1 MIVGNKEIDIVRQ
14 TFSNYDLD
22 VQTNEDIKIIG
33 KLYNTSTIIKIF
45 NNNYLSAEAISR
57 SRL

>member
-22 VQTNEDIKIIG
+22 VQTNEDVKIIG

>member
-22 VQTNEDIKIIG
+22 VQTNEDVEIIG

>member
-22 VQTNEDIKIIG
+22 IQTNEDVKIIG